1 MSYYGNFSLDVSYL
15 LFTSSNENITSNDFD
30 ELFSFYCD
38 QLIDKMIKLNIPS
51 SKIPSKEQLQNDFQ
65 ARGCYGAFFSLFCVP
80 LRMHQPETGDSSNDD
95 VKNFLSSSPDAHAFR
110 MKIYSN
116 PKTQI
121 VLENLLNYFNK
132 KQFLN

>member
-1 MSYYGNFSLDVSYL
+1 MSYYGNFSHDVSYL

-30 ELFSFYCD
+30 ELFLFYCE
-38 QLIDKMIKLNIPS
+38 QLIDAMIKLNTPS
-51 SKIPSKEQLQNDFQ
+51 SKIPTKEQLQKDFQ

-80 LRMHQPETGDSSNDD
+80 LRMHQPEAGGSSHDA
-95 VKNFLSSSPDAHAFR
+95 VKKFLSQSPDAHAFR
-110 MKIYSN
+110 MEIYSN